1 MVDITVLEAR
11 GEIWCC
17 DNKGFVHVLN
27 MTTLEPVETP
37 EIKTEYG
44 YPGNC
49 IGSSPDGNWVSVGDT
64 KGTVTLFEAEG
75 RTKKWYVKA
84 HKNKSMMI
92 KFTPDNLQMCSLGMD
107 KMFMMY
113 AVENEK
119 SKRSLGKSIIFHKIF
134 INFLIIVAGEQ
145 GVEVRTF
152 DFFNHDGTNKVY
164 FAGTAASIFEWTY

>member
-1 MVDITVLEAR
+1 MVDITVLDAR
-11 GEIWCC
+11 GEIWAC
-17 DNKGFVHVLN
+17 DNKGFVHVLS
-27 MTTLEPVETP
+27 MSTLEPVETP

-84 HKNKSMMI
+84 HKNKSMII
-92 KFTPDNLQMCSLGMD
+92 KFTPDNTHMCSLGMD

-113 AVENEK
+113 NVENEK
-119 SKRSLGKSIIFHKIF
+119 SKRSLCKYIFVSFSPIF
-134 INFLIIVAGEQ
+134 YNIAAGEQ

>member
-1 MVDITVLEAR
+1 MNANDINEVTARREKGPLGSNKADMVDITVLDAR

-27 MTTLEPVETP
+27 MSTLEPVETP

-64 KGTVTLFEAEG
+64 KGTVTLFEVEG

-84 HKNKSMMI
+84 HKNKSMII
-92 KFTPDNLQMCSLGMD
+92 KFTPDNLHMCSLGMD

-113 AVENEK
+113 SVENEK
-119 SKRSLGKSIIFHKIF
+119 SKRSLGK
-134 INFLIIVAGEQ
+134 
-145 GVEVRTF
+145 
-152 DFFNHDGTNKVY
+152 
-164 FAGTAASIFEWTY
+164 